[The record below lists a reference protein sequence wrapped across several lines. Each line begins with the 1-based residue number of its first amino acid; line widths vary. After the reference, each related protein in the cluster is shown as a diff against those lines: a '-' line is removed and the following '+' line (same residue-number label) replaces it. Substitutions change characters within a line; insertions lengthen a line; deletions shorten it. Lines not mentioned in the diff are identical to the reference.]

1 MTNTIPVKDLPY
13 KRYDIKL
20 IEDATEKFLQAEKDA
35 KSVDDVLAARDE
47 LLTAARHF
55 ETMASLSYTRYS
67 LNTYDEFYLAE
78 QNYYDEVSPVFGM
91 CMTKYAN
98 CMLAS
103 RFKEELKKRLPETIF
118 PGLELA
124 SKCHSPET
132 VEDEQEENAIVTEY
146 SQLMSQLTTDW
157 NGEKKT
163 ISFIRGFLESKD
175 RDTRKAAAN
184 AIGKALES
192 VSDKLDDIYDRL
204 VKVRTRIAKKLS
216 FKDFVELGYCRM
228 GRIDYNREMVAKFRE
243 NVVRDLVPVVCKFKE
258 ETKKALGIDKFMFYD
273 DGVIPGGNPVQK
285 VDAQGIL
292 DAARD
297 MYDDMHPE
305 ASRLMRQMLSVGAID
320 PLPRDGK
327 WGGGYATTFPDFH
340 QTFILG
346 NFTGTSDDIDL
357 VTHEFGHTFAM
368 NFAFDHDEEAGIG
381 SSETAETHSMS
392 MEFFAWKYMDKF
404 FDDVKGY
411 KLKHLSG
418 CLSFIPYGVIVD
430 EFQHIMYEKP
440 ELTPAERKKV
450 YLDLEKKYRPYL
462 SFDGI
467 EYLEQGTRWQYQ
479 MHIYESPFYYIDYC
493 LAQVVALEFLAESQ
507 KDYDDAFGRYVEH
520 CKRGGLYAFNHL
532 VKLAGLKS
540 PFEDGALKEI
550 ADISIKLL
558 NELKE

>member
-1 MTNTIPVKDLPY
+1 MNTTPISELKY
-13 KRYDIKL
+13 ERADIADIQSACKKFV
-20 IEDATEKFLQAEKDA
+20 ETEKNATSSDEILM
-35 KSVDDVLAARDE
+35 ARDE
-47 LLTAARHF
+47 FLLAVRHF
-55 ETMASLSYTRYS
+55 ETMSSLAYTRYS
-67 LNTYDEFYLAE
+67 LNTYDEFYLGE
-78 QNYYDEVSPVFGM
+78 QNYYDEAGPIFGM
-91 CMTKYAN
+91 CMTDYAN
-98 CMLAS
+98 CMLES
-103 RFKEELKKRLPETIF
+103 RFKDELSKKLPETIF

-124 SKCHSPET
+124 KKCHSPKT
-132 VEDEQEENAIVTEY
+132 VADEQEENAIVTEY

-157 NGEKKT
+157 RGEKKT
-163 ISFIRGFLESKD
+163 ISFIRGFFESPD
-175 RDTRKAAAN
+175 REVRKAAAN
-184 AIGKALES
+184 AIGRALMS

-204 VKVRTRIAKKLS
+204 VKVRDRIAKKLG

-243 NVVRDLVPVVCKFKE
+243 NVYRDLVPVVCKFKE
-258 ETKKALGIDKFMFYD
+258 ETQKALGIDKFMFYD

-285 VDAQGIL
+285 VDAKGIL
-292 DAARD
+292 NAARD

-305 ASRLMRQMLSVGAID
+305 ASKLMRQMLSVGAID

-392 MEFFAWKYMDKF
+392 MEFFAWKYLDKF
-404 FDDVKGY
+404 FDDVNGY
-411 KLKHLSG
+411 KLKHLDS
-418 CLSFIPYGVIVD
+418 CFSFIPYGVIVD
-430 EFQHIMYEKP
+430 EFQHVMYENP
-440 ELTPAERKKV
+440 ELSPAERKQV
-450 YLDLEKKYRPYL
+450 YLELEKKYRPYL

-479 MHIYESPFYYIDYC
+479 MHIYETPFYYIDYC

-507 KDYDDAFGRYVEH
+507 KDYDDAFDRYVEH

-550 ADISIKLL
+550 AKTSIKLL
-558 NELKE
+558 DELKK

>member
-1 MTNTIPVKDLPY
+1 MNTVKIKDLPY
-13 KRYDIKL
+13 NRYDIKNV
-20 IEDATEKFLQAEKDA
+20 EDACEKFVNVANNA
-35 KSVDDVLAARDE
+35 KNADEILAAREE
-47 LLTAARHF
+47 LETVLLHF
-55 ETMASLSYTRYS
+55 ETMASLAYTRYT
-67 LNTYDEFYLAE
+67 LNTYDEFYVGE
-78 QNYYDEVSPVFGM
+78 QAYYDEVMPVFGM
-91 CMTKYAN
+91 AATKVAN
-98 CMLAS
+98 CLLES
-103 RFKEELKKRLPETIF
+103 PFKDELKKKLPETIF
-118 PGLELA
+118 PHLELEA
-124 SKCHSPET
+124 KCHSPET
-132 VEDEQEENAIVTEY
+132 VADEQEENAIVTEY

-157 NGEKKT
+157 KGEKKT
-163 ISFIRGFLESKD
+163 ISYIRGFFESSD
-175 RDTRKAAAN
+175 REERKAAAN
-184 AIGKALES
+184 AIGRALES
-192 VSDKLDDIYDRL
+192 VADKLDDIYDRL
-204 VKVRTRIAKKLS
+204 VKVRTRIAHKLG

-228 GRIDYNREMVAKFRE
+228 GRIDYDRDMVAKFRE
-243 NVVRDLVPVVCKFKE
+243 NVLKDIVPVVNKFKAQTQKE
-258 ETKKALGIDKFMFYD
+258 LGIDKFMFYD

-305 ASRLMRQMLSVGAID
+305 AGKLMRQMLSVGAID

-368 NFAFDHDEEAGIG
+368 NFAFDHDAEAGIG

-411 KLKHLSG
+411 EYRHLDS
-418 CLSFIPYGVIVD
+418 CLSFLPYGVIVD
-430 EFQHIMYEKP
+430 EFQHIMYEHP
-440 ELTPAERKKV
+440 ELSPAQRKQA
-450 YLDLEKKYRPYL
+450 YLELEKKYRPYL

-479 MHIYESPFYYIDYC
+479 MHIFESPFYYIDYC

-507 KDYDDAFGRYVEH
+507 KDYADAFERYVEH
-520 CKRGGLYAFNHL
+520 CKRGGLFAFNHL

-540 PFEDGALKEI
+540 PFEDGALKDVAET
-550 ADISIKLL
+550 SVKLL
-558 NELKE
+558 NDLRK